1 MSSNFTLSIP
11 HTSTMQTRGN
21 RLDYFALN
29 DGPEDWISSQ
39 EEPVPSSPPFGD
51 SQSAIGTKIDSLLE
65 SFDEVLPSES
75 ASQQPATGSLSSNP
89 RQKNDWMWR
98 HLLIRNIPN
107 EWIEKRSQ
115 RKKVTDREICCAI
128 TNEDG
133 TQCNWSTTD
142 SNGMALP
149 PTFGII

>member
-1 MSSNFTLSIP
+1 
-11 HTSTMQTRGN
+11 MQTRGN

-75 ASQQPATGSLSSNP
+75 ASQQPATSSLSSNP
-89 RQKNDWMWR
+89 RQKNDWM
-98 HLLIRNIPN
+98 
-107 EWIEKRSQ
+107 
-115 RKKVTDREICCAI
+115 
-128 TNEDG
+128 
-133 TQCNWSTTD
+133 
-142 SNGMALP
+142 
-149 PTFGII
+149 